1 MNTSAT
7 TVQHVQM
14 EAEISSMLEDVR
26 HNELNFN
33 LLQDIKAEDMDM
45 DIKHEPLNEDI
56 MYYEDNDALLLQHIN
71 FSCLKEEYQPVLVED
86 QPDAIPQA
94 RPSECYKCGLSDALI
109 QRRTIITR
117 SFLRKLETHTICHLR
132 I

>member
-7 TVQHVQM
+7 TVQHLQM
-14 EAEISSMLEDVR
+14 EPEISSMLEDVR

-33 LLQDIKAEDMDM
+33 LLQDIKVEDME
-45 DIKHEPLNEDI
+45 IKHEPLNEDI
-56 MYYEDNDALLLQHIN
+56 MYYEENDALLLQHIN

-94 RPSECYKCGLSDALI
+94 RPSECYKCGLSDDLI

-117 SFLRKLETHTICHLR
+117 LFQGKLETHTVCHLQL
-132 I
+132 

>member
-33 LLQDIKAEDMDM
+33 LLQDIKAEDMD
-45 DIKHEPLNEDI
+45 IKHEPLNEDI
-56 MYYEDNDALLLQHIN
+56 MYNEENDALLLQHIN
-71 FSCLKEEYQPVLVED
+71 FSWLKEEYQPVLVED

-117 SFLRKLETHTICHLR
+117 SFQRKLETHTICQNY
-132 I
+132 